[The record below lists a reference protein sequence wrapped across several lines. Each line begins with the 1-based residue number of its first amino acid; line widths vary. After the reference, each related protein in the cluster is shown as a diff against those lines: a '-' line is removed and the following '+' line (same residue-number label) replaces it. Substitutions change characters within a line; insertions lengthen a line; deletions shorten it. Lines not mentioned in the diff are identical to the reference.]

1 MIKEL
6 QVTRRL
12 RNIAEPYETEVYDL
26 SHHFT
31 VVGDCLNLAKG
42 FISRNLSVDFPGFRP
57 RLRAFIFLVL
67 ILEINIGSVGKN
79 SMTEYLYRSLIVR

>member
-12 RNIAEPYETEVYDL
+12 RNIPEPYETEVHDL

-31 VVGDCLNLAKG
+31 AVEDCLNMAKG
-42 FISRNLSVDFPGFRP
+42 FIIIFSVDFPGFRP